1 MSCLNTR
8 AFKVYLANLPDFM
21 SYRVICLEKYI
32 FKIKMET
39 FICFDGNL
47 VCVTLDKPEHAIPT
61 LPD

>member
-1 MSCLNTR
+1 
-8 AFKVYLANLPDFM
+8 M

-32 FKIKMET
+32 FKIKMEP